1 MSSAQSSPTNSNATS
16 VANSPSP
23 STPAGGLNPAEF
35 TKEYLGQQ
43 PLDKLKLIKKQCG
56 FRKKTETHAE
66 FVDAIHEWYQKNHAP
81 KPVGD
86 TPKTRKPK
94 AKKVDSSQTI
104 QTGSLVDSI
113 RAEVAQDAAG
123 ISSPQTA
130 TKEKKPRQP
139 KGKKGEQPDLKPITL
154 QRPTKRVLAT
164 LTDQERE
171 DIRKNKEAKTK
182 IYQFLDNIHDQL
194 RGSSVAG
201 EAAMDDIIMFILLA
215 KLDVMIFKGQFNI
228 WDTRTQAEGGQFD
241 NFCEVLFLVDYM
253 KQHQGGL
260 IYLLCHK
267 TDHPLRNNNPDSPD
281 LVRQIGMLLKAH
293 PFSKPFIRDINLFHL
308 DNEHTLRRIL
318 YKFDTITHVKGR
330 TARAALEMTENSA
343 DTTTPQTG
351 SQTATPANS
360 SARTKNTKRQTKNT
374 ELEEIDLEALNQMDA
389 IGTIYEYFTNK
400 YKGNQGKDMGQ
411 YFTERSLMLMS
422 LHLIDKEDLSNLGI
436 ISDSTMGDE
445 FCGTFGFP
453 LKTREYFKKAFGI
466 EFRPE
471 NIYGVEYSA
480 KTFTLAAANA
490 MLSTNTAGT
499 FKLTHGSSFNTNLE
513 PHLDVSVHNVPF
525 GDTMRWSDII
535 KYAAPFDGH
544 TEILTKEIEVK
555 ANVDAV
561 LSAQLVIYKTRK
573 MGILIIKDGKETSSP
588 ACEAFRR
595 GIMDKCCV
603 RKIMKIPSTA
613 FSHTNTKTI
622 CIYFTKPL
630 DGGKTTSIQFC
641 QLNDSLDTIHE
652 ICQVSRAD
660 LEARFCSW
668 NPQDY
673 LIDEH
678 AETMKGKSKCAM
690 VRLGDCVSMNN
701 GKTNSGDISN
711 TGEYPFYAA
720 TVSNPSGTHKTYDFD
735 GNEYILFIK
744 SGGNSKTPISKN
756 LGIGK
761 VYFVKGKCAANIA
774 VFKLLNSKTELINTK
789 YLYYYLLENQ
799 LYIQTFANYAT
810 GNGNIDMDKF
820 KRMKIPVPSLEIQ
833 NETVAELDELGADK
847 DALTRY
853 YKNLDNHMKLV
864 VKHTIKENLDNI
876 QWRKLGE
883 LLTLENGRYN
893 TEDMDNNGN
902 IPFYSCKAINPV
914 GYHSTHSFDGSKYL
928 LVILAGGSSKNLD
941 GDNVGLGNV
950 YTVSGKTACRSGVYK
965 INLISNLVSYEYVY
979 YYLKSKKLYINSKAQ
994 FTNGLGIINP
1004 LKFQTIEIPVPSLEV
1019 QQQMVARMEQ
1029 IEARKQFTQA
1039 EIKTLDDMM
1048 KDTLER
1054 SYTSTARLPDFQPPI
1069 TSEIYEEN
1077 PDTTELPEPVK
1088 PTQVAELVSSSSED
1102 ETESEM
1108 ESETDDE

>member
-1 MSSAQSSPTNSNATS
+1 MSSAQSSPTNSNTTS

-23 STPAGGLNPAEF
+23 STAASTGLNPAEF
-35 TKEYLGQQ
+35 TKEYLGTQT
-43 PLDKLKLIKKQCG
+43 LDRLKLIKKQCG

-66 FVDAIHEWYQKNHAP
+66 FVDAIYEWFQKNHGP
-81 KPVGD
+81 KPVGE
-86 TPKTRKPK
+86 TPKTRKPR

-113 RAEVAQDAAG
+113 RADVAQDAAG
-123 ISSPQTA
+123 MSMPLSA
-130 TKEKKPRQP
+130 TKEKKPRQS
-139 KGKKGEQPDLKPITL
+139 KGKKGEQPELKPITL
-154 QRPTKRVLAT
+154 QRKTNRVLVT

-215 KLDVMIFKGQFNI
+215 KLDVMIFNGQFNI

-293 PFSKPFIRDINLFHL
+293 PFSKPFIRDINIFHL
-308 DNEHTLRRIL
+308 DNEHTLKRIL
-318 YKFDTITHVKGR
+318 YKFDTITHAKGR
-330 TARAALEMTENSA
+330 AARAEQEAAANNFVPSS
-343 DTTTPQTG
+343 DTPGTSQVG
-351 SQTATPANS
+351 SQTATPKTGS
-360 SARTKNTKRQTKNT
+360 RTKNTKRQTKNT

-411 YFTERSLMLMS
+411 YFTERDLMLMS
-422 LHLIDKEDLSNLGI
+422 LHLIDKEDLVELGI
-436 ISDSTMGDE
+436 APDSTMGDE

-453 LKTREYFKKAFGI
+453 LKTREYFKKAHGI

-471 NIYGVEYSA
+471 NVYGVEYSA
-480 KTFTLAAANA
+480 KTFTLAATNA
-490 MLSTNTAGT
+490 LLSTNTAGN

-513 PHLDVSVHNVPF
+513 SHLDFSVHNVPF
-525 GDTMRWSDII
+525 GDTMRWTDII
-535 KYAAPFDGH
+535 KYAEPYTGH

-588 ACEAFRR
+588 AFEEFRR
-595 GIMDKCCV
+595 TIMNKCCV

-613 FSHTNTKTI
+613 FTHTNTKTI

-630 DGGKTTSIQFC
+630 DGSKTQSIQFC

-652 ICQVSRAD
+652 ICQVPRED

-678 AETMKGKSKCAM
+678 AETMKGKSVCEWHK
-690 VRLGDCVSMNN
+690 LGDVVKIQMGNTPKTDNSNYWDNGTNLWLSVAEMDNNVITDTKKKITDFAIQDLNMDWRKVSR
-701 GKTNSGDISN
+701 G
-711 TGEYPFYAA
+711 
-720 TVSNPSGTHKTYDFD
+720 TVMMSFKLS
-735 GNEYILFIK
+735 
-744 SGGNSKTPISKN
+744 
-756 LGIGK
+756 IGK
-761 VYFVKGKCAANIA
+761 MAIAGADLYTNEAIAA
-774 VFKLLNSKTELINTK
+774 FTEPQPNINTK
-789 YLYYYLLENQ
+789 FLYYWFMRNPPVNKSYGS
-799 LYIQTFANYAT
+799 FGG
-810 GNGNIDMDKF
+810 GNLNKDSLNAL
-820 KRMKIPVPSLEIQ
+820 KIPIPSLEVQ

-853 YKNLDNHMKLV
+853 HKNLDNHMKLV
-864 VKHTIKENLDNI
+864 VKHTIKENLDTI
-876 QWRKLGE
+876 QWHKLGDVVSFKSGNMLSRKDCVDGE
-883 LLTLENGRYN
+883 YYVIGGGQTPVAKHNNFNMEADTILCATSGSSGFISKYN
-893 TEDMDNNGN
+893 TKIWASDCFGIIPSKELNNN
-902 IPFYSCKAINPV
+902 YLYYV
-914 GYHSTHSFDGSKYL
+914 LKYMQNS
-928 LVILAGGSSKNLD
+928 IYKFKKNSGGSITH
-941 GDNVGLGNV
+941 V
-950 YTVSGKTACRSGVYK
+950 YSRDIAYM
-965 INLISNLVSYEYVY
+965 
-979 YYLKSKKLYINSKAQ
+979 
-994 FTNGLGIINP
+994 
-1004 LKFQTIEIPVPSLEV
+1004 EIPVPSLEI

-1029 IEARKQFTQA
+1029 IEAKKLLIQA
-1039 EIKTLDDMM
+1039 EINTLDDMM

-1054 SYTSTARLPDFQPPI
+1054 SYTSTARLPDFQQP
-1069 TSEIYEEN
+1069 TNSEIHEEN
-1077 PDTTELPEPVK
+1077 PDTTDLPEPVK
-1088 PTQVAELVSSSSED
+1088 PTQASELVSSSSED
-1102 ETESEM
+1102 ETESE
-1108 ESETDDE
+1108 TDDE

>member
-1 MSSAQSSPTNSNATS
+1 MSSAQSSPTNSNTTS

-23 STPAGGLNPAEF
+23 STAASTGLNPAEF
-35 TKEYLGQQ
+35 TKEYLGTQT
-43 PLDKLKLIKKQCG
+43 LDRLKLIKKQCG

-66 FVDAIHEWYQKNHAP
+66 FVDAIYEWFQKNHGP
-81 KPVGD
+81 KPVGE
-86 TPKTRKPK
+86 TPKTRKPR

-113 RAEVAQDAAG
+113 RAEVAEDAVGMSA
-123 ISSPQTA
+123 PQTA

-139 KGKKGEQPDLKPITL
+139 KGKKGEQPELKPITL
-154 QRPTKRVLAT
+154 QRKTNRVLVT

-182 IYQFLDNIHDQL
+182 IYQFLDNIHNQL
-194 RGSSVAG
+194 RGSSITGTKAR
-201 EAAMDDIIMFILLA
+201 DDIIMIIILA
-215 KLDVMIFKGQFNI
+215 KLDIKIREGLFNI
-228 WDTRTQAEGGQFD
+228 FDTRTTNEGGPYNCNSYEIKNIIKPLTD
-241 NFCEVLFLVDYM
+241 KM
-253 KQHQGGL
+253 KDKNWGL
-260 IYLLCHK
+260 LELLYNSVETKLCRG
-267 TDHPLRNNNPDSPD
+267 TVIQPD
-281 LVRQIGMLLKAH
+281 LGMQVGMILSYH
-293 PFSKPFIRDINLFHL
+293 NFSSKFVKKINIFNL
-308 DNEHTLRRIL
+308 DNEQLLRRIFQAFDVQD
-318 YKFDTITHVKGR
+318 KFKIP
-330 TARAALEMTENSA
+330 
-343 DTTTPQTG
+343 TPP
-351 SQTATPANS
+351 SELSPEPNNKP
-360 SARTKNTKRQTKNT
+360 KNTKAKKRDIYS
-374 ELEEIDLEALNQMDA
+374 ELKFDISLLTQMDA
-389 IGTIYEYFTNK
+389 IGIIYEYF
-400 YKGNQGKDMGQ
+400 NQYLGKQSKDMGQ
-411 YFTERSLMLMS
+411 FFTERVLALMS
-422 LHLIDKEDLSNLGI
+422 LHLVDKEDINELGI
-436 ISDSTMGDE
+436 NSDSTMGDE
-445 FCGTFGFP
+445 FCGTFGLP
-453 LKTREYFKKAFGI
+453 LKTLDYFKSIFGI
-466 EFRPE
+466 TFKAE
-471 NIYGVEYSA
+471 NIYGVEYA
-480 KTFTLAAANA
+480 AETFALGAANA
-490 MLSTNTAGT
+490 MFSSDQYDK

-513 PHLDVSVHNVPF
+513 PHLDFSFHNVPF
-525 GDTMRWSDII
+525 GNTMRWSDII
-535 KYAAPFDGH
+535 KYAEPYAGH
-544 TEILTKEIEVK
+544 TDILTKEIEVK

-588 ACEAFRR
+588 QFQSFRR
-595 GIMDKCCV
+595 TIMNKCCV
-603 RKIMKIPSTA
+603 KKIMKIPSTA

-652 ICQVSRAD
+652 ICQVPRED

-678 AETMKGKSKCAM
+678 AETMKGKSKCEW
-690 VRLGDCVSMNN
+690 RKLGEVAEINY
-701 GKTNSGDISN
+701 GTRITQKEN
-711 TGEYPFYAA
+711 TSGEYPVYGGGDITFYTNTFNRDGKTCKISRFAA
-720 TVSNPSGTHKTYDFD
+720 SVHNFVMLINDKYYLNDSGFT
-735 GNEYILFIK
+735 IK
-744 SGGNSKTPISKN
+744 SMAQTLNDDYLAYYVYTSYINNSQIYDRLYRGGGQQNIS
-756 LGIGK
+756 IDS
-761 VYFVKGKCAANIA
+761 
-774 VFKLLNSKTELINTK
+774 LL
-789 YLYYYLLENQ
+789 
-799 LYIQTFANYAT
+799 
-810 GNGNIDMDKF
+810 
-820 KRMKIPVPSLEIQ
+820 RMEIPVPSLEIQ

-864 VKHTIKENLDNI
+864 VKKTIKENLDNI

-1019 QQQMVARMEQ
+1019 QQQLVARMEQ
-1029 IEARKQFTQA
+1029 IEVRKQLIQA

-1048 KDTLER
+1048 KATLER
-1054 SYTSTARLPDFQPPI
+1054 SYTSTARFPDFQPP
-1069 TSEIYEEN
+1069 TNSVSHEEN

-1102 ETESEM
+1102 ETESET
-1108 ESETDDE
+1108 ERETDDE

>member
-1 MSSAQSSPTNSNATS
+1 MSSAQSSPTNTNTTS

-23 STPAGGLNPAEF
+23 STAASTGLNPAEF
-35 TKEYLGQQ
+35 TKEYLGTQT
-43 PLDKLKLIKKQCG
+43 LDRLKLIKKQCG

-66 FVDAIHEWYQKNHAP
+66 FVDAIYEWFQKNHGP
-81 KPVGD
+81 KPVGE
-86 TPKTRKPK
+86 TPKTRKPR

-113 RAEVAQDAAG
+113 RAEVAEDAVGMSA
-123 ISSPQTA
+123 PQTA

-139 KGKKGEQPDLKPITL
+139 KGKKGEQPELKPITL
-154 QRPTKRVLAT
+154 QRKTNRVLVT

-215 KLDVMIFKGQFNI
+215 KLDVMIFNGQFNI

-241 NFCEVLFLVDYM
+241 NTCALEVLELVNYM
-253 KQHQGGL
+253 KQYQAGL

-293 PFSKPFIRDINLFHL
+293 PFSKPFIRDINIFHL
-308 DNEHTLRRIL
+308 DNEHTLKRIL
-318 YKFDTITHVKGR
+318 YKFDTITHAKGR
-330 TARAALEMTENSA
+330 AARAAQEAAANNFVPSS
-343 DTTTPQTG
+343 DTPGTSQVG
-351 SQTATPANS
+351 SQTATPKTGS
-360 SARTKNTKRQTKNT
+360 RTKNTKRQTKNT

-411 YFTERSLMLMS
+411 YFTERDLMLMS
-422 LHLIDKEDLSNLGI
+422 LHLIDKEDLVELGI
-436 ISDSTMGDE
+436 APDSTMGDE

-453 LKTREYFKKAFGI
+453 LKTREYFKKAHGI

-471 NIYGVEYSA
+471 NVYGVEYSA
-480 KTFTLAAANA
+480 KTFTLAATNA
-490 MLSTNTAGT
+490 LLSTNTAGN

-513 PHLDVSVHNVPF
+513 SHLDFSVHNVPF
-525 GDTMRWSDII
+525 GDTMRWTDII
-535 KYAAPFDGH
+535 KYAEPYTGH

-588 ACEAFRR
+588 AFEEFRR
-595 GIMDKCCV
+595 TIMNKCCV

-630 DGGKTTSIQFC
+630 DGSKTGSIQFC

-652 ICQVSRAD
+652 ICQVPRED

-673 LIDEH
+673 LVDEH
-678 AETMKGKSKCAM
+678 AETMKGKSVCEWKK
-690 VRLGDCVSMNN
+690 LGEVAEICCGDIIQKENMNN
-701 GKTNSGDISN
+701 GEFKIFGGGKTNIGSTNKYNREGNDIIIPRVGDYNVKYSEQKYYLTDN
-711 TGEYPFYAA
+711 GFA
-720 TVSNPSGTHKTYDFD
+720 
-735 GNEYILFIK
+735 IK
-744 SGGNSKTPISKN
+744 STNN
-756 LGIGK
+756 CL
-761 VYFVKGKCAANIA
+761 
-774 VFKLLNSKTELINTK
+774 ETK
-789 YLYYYLLENQ
+789 YLYYMLQYNDLVSRNYLGSGQQVISMTKLNRVE
-799 LYIQTFANYAT
+799 
-810 GNGNIDMDKF
+810 
-820 KRMKIPVPSLEIQ
+820 IPVPSLEIQ
-833 NETVAELDELGADK
+833 NETIAELDELGADK
-847 DALTRY
+847 DALIRY
-853 YKNLDNHMKLV
+853 HKNLDNHMKLV
-864 VKHTIKENLDNI
+864 VKHTIKENLDTI
-876 QWRKLGE
+876 QWHKLG
-883 LLTLENGRYN
+883 
-893 TEDMDNNGN
+893 DVVSFKSGN
-902 IPFYSCKAINPV
+902 MLSRKDCVDGEYYVIGGGQSPSCKHNAYNMDANTILCSKS
-914 GYHSTHSFDGSKYL
+914 GEYAGFISKYDSP
-928 LVILAGGSSKNLD
+928 VWASDCFGIIP
-941 GDNVGLGNV
+941 
-950 YTVSGKTACRSGVYK
+950 KTELNNNY
-965 INLISNLVSYEYVY
+965 LY
-979 YYLKSKKLYINSKAQ
+979 YYLKNIQEQIYTKQTGGGQPHINERD
-994 FTNGLGIINP
+994 
-1004 LKFQTIEIPVPSLEV
+1004 LKYKEIPVPSLEI
-1019 QQQMVARMEQ
+1019 QQQMVTRMEQ
-1029 IEARKQFTQA
+1029 IEARKQLIQA

-1054 SYTSTARLPDFQPPI
+1054 SYTSTARLPDFQPS
-1069 TSEIYEEN
+1069 TNSEIHEEN
-1077 PDTTELPEPVK
+1077 PDTIELPEPVK
-1088 PTQVAELVSSSSED
+1088 PTQAADTISSSSED
-1102 ETESEM
+1102 ETESET
-1108 ESETDDE
+1108 ESESDNE